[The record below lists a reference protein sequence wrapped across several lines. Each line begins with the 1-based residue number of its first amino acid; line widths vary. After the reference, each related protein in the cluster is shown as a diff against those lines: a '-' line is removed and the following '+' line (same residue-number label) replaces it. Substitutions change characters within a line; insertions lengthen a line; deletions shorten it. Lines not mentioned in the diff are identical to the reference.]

1 MGASDIAAKVVLGHC
16 QHAALDFFLGLDV
29 QEASLLDLPQETAT
43 LRRTDFPIQILD
55 SQGRSR
61 IVLLEF
67 QVEWR
72 ANLPLRLLEYD
83 CRHQLHHGLPV
94 LPVILLLRGG
104 ATVDSVYQT
113 ERLRYR
119 FELIRL
125 GGLDAADLL
134 AYGNPCLMPFIP
146 LMRNGLKVFDQA
158 ESEIYASNLDR
169 ETKGDLLTGMAVFAG
184 LISRELP
191 KLLLQRRKDIMIES
205 AAYELI
211 RNEGFTEGMQQGVQ
225 QGMLLDAQ
233 EMVLDAITERY
244 GFCPTS
250 LEKSLRGIQSR
261 HLLRNL
267 QRQVLRQE
275 SFDEFKDMARKMMAE
290 G

>member
-1 MGASDIAAKVVLGHC
+1 MGATDIAAKVVMGHC
-16 QHAALDFFLGLDV
+16 REAALEFFLGLDV

-43 LRRTDFPIQILD
+43 LRRTDYPFQILD

-83 CRHQLHHGLPV
+83 CRHHLQHGLPV

-104 ATVDSVYQT
+104 SRAPSEYRT
-113 ERLRYR
+113 ERIHYRY
-119 FELIRL
+119 ELVRL
-125 GGLDAADLL
+125 GLLDAVDLL
-134 AYGNPCLMPFIP
+134 ATRNPCLMPFIP
-146 LMRNGLKVFDQA
+146 LMRGGLEVFDQA
-158 ESEIYASNLDR
+158 ETMIYASDVDR
-169 ETKGDLLTGMAVFAG
+169 ETKGDLLTGMAVFSG
-184 LISRELP
+184 LISRDLP
-191 KLLLQRRKDIMIES
+191 KQLMERRKDIMIES

-211 RNEGFTEGMQQGVQ
+211 RNEGYTDGIQ
-225 QGMLLDAQ
+225 QGMLLEAQ
-233 EMVLDAITERY
+233 EMLMDGLTERY

-250 LEKSLRGIQSR
+250 LEEMLKGVQSR
-261 HLLRNL
+261 QLLRNL
-267 QRQVLRQE
+267 QRQVLRLE
-275 SFDEFKDMARKMMAE
+275 SLDEFKAVARKMME